1 MQKKVQDEVILK
13 EIEKNNNSIM
23 MSEGLSDI
31 VSFNKPEKKEFVKEL
46 LGVITTESGLVTGI
60 VVSGYKGAG
69 AFKYKLLVNKTD
81 IIKIENS
88 NISSFSLSFDEKYIN
103 TWEENFFNITYMW
116 ENSLTSKLYSI
127 EIIIKAGD

>member
-31 VSFNKPEKKEFVKEL
+31 VSFNKSETKEFVKEL
-46 LGVITTESGLVTGI
+46 LGVITTESGLITGI
-60 VVSGYKGAG
+60 VISGYKGSNV
-69 AFKYKLLVNKTD
+69 FKYKLLVNKTD

-116 ENSLTSKLYSI
+116 ENSLASRLYSI